1 MANGKIISVL
11 NNRQEKNE
19 GEISRLG
26 LQGFLYSCGRLDPLL
41 YLMILTR
48 ALTDEEFEEVK
59 KQKTSNYLG
68 KELLLA
74 ESRHSKITDMKK
86 FKKTHTKQ
94 RNACLMEQH
103 R

>member
-1 MANGKIISVL
+1 MRKRKDWGSYD
-11 NNRQEKNE
+11 
-19 GEISRLG
+19 G
-26 LQGFLYSCGRLDPLL
+26 
-41 YLMILTR
+41 
-48 ALTDEEFEEVK
+48 FEEVK

-103 R
+103 RWYF

>member
-1 MANGKIISVL
+1 MTREEFLCKKVEAVANGKIISVL

-26 LQGFLYSCGRLDPLL
+26 LQGFLHSCGRLDPLL

-59 KQKTSNYLG
+59 KQI
-68 KELLLA
+68 EA
-74 ESRHSKITDMKK
+74 ET
-86 FKKTHTKQ
+86 
-94 RNACLMEQH
+94 E
-103 R
+103 